1 MGIEKDSIARWV
13 SKKGKL
19 RKTNDQRCAGSAH
32 TPHFD
37 LSGSNKVKTNPH
49 PLTQERT
56 SSQTR
61 TKGAKAKGLSSKWK
75 GSLEMKELTQ
85 NEKANLKMIRS
96 TRNETVA
103 SWNDITRSTLNCDGN
118 LDFKKMVLSFH
129 LLWTGKKAGL
139 ILVRKK
145 REKMD
150 DKPLTLEFVEWHK
163 KKCNDV

>member
-1 MGIEKDSIARWV
+1 MGIEKDPIARWV

-61 TKGAKAKGLSSKWK
+61 SKDAKAKEKVSSKMKRLARKWK
-75 GSLEMKELTQ
+75 G
-85 NEKANLKMIRS
+85 
-96 TRNETVA
+96 
-103 SWNDITRSTLNCDGN
+103 
-118 LDFKKMVLSFH
+118 
-129 LLWTGKKAGL
+129 
-139 ILVRKK
+139 K
-145 REKMD
+145 RENE
-150 DKPLTLEFVEWHK
+150 L
-163 KKCNDV
+163 